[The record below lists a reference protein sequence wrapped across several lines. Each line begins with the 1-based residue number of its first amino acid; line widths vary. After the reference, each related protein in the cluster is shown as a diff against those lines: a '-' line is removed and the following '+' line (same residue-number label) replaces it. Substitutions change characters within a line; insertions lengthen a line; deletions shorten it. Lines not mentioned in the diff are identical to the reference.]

1 MWLWSGV
8 LRAELG
14 LQRLPKTLPE
24 PSCHLWAQTEKLT
37 GGQHAHLPQVPSA
50 KCTHTHDVFPVPCS
64 RETNNLTHA
73 HRCRKGFPGTG
84 ILKEK
89 KDHWKVTAESSQSKI
104 ILQVYAGPSLRT
116 TLQLIK
122 RNHGALEPYFQEPEY
137 GTHFEFG
144 QTPSRRLFFYESSI
158 QKLYSIP
165 GRYSLTGT
173 HGAMGPWH

>member
-1 MWLWSGV
+1 MALVWCSSCWTRTTETPENSP
-8 LRAELG
+8 RAKLSPLSTDWETN
-14 LQRLPKTLPE
+14 RRPART
-24 PSCHLWAQTEKLT
+24 PSPSAQCKM
-37 GGQHAHLPQVPSA
+37 HAHSRRFSCALFQRDQQPN
-50 KCTHTHDVFPVPCS
+50 TCS
-64 RETNNLTHA
+64 PLQKGISRDRHLK
-73 HRCRKGFPGTG
+73 RK
-84 ILKEK
+84 KR
-89 KDHWKVTAESSQSKI
+89 DHWNVTAESSQSKI